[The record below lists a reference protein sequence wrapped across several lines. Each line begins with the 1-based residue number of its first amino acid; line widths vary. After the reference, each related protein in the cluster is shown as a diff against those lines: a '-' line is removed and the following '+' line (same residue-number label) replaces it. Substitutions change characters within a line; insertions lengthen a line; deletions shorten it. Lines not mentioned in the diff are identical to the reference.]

1 VELRRQGYAT
11 GTHVPNR
18 YSRGVTAAEIDQR
31 VDAPADTAE
40 SAPDRPWRR
49 AFRAAGVLW
58 VISHVGYAVLFSV
71 AFWRNGRAPG
81 LRNLLAP
88 WNQWDSTWFVRIA
101 SEGYTDQHCDA
112 AGCKA
117 AFFPVYPMLVHGADF
132 VLPGGALPAALAVSS
147 VTMLAAL
154 AVLYRLLDSEF
165 GGTIADRA
173 VWYMIAF
180 PTAFFLAIGY
190 NESLFLLLAVASIYR
205 MRRGDWLFAGL
216 LAGLAAATRSVGL
229 LLLAPFIFEYIR
241 QHGRRVR
248 PSALAVLLIPAGLG
262 AFMLYTWVTMH
273 DAFAFSHAQKQWGR
287 KIDWPWIS
295 FVQTARNLHHTRP
308 VLGPNGAHLILELW
322 VALAM
327 IALVVLAFVGPW
339 RMRRDQWA
347 LPVFAAALIL
357 AMISVPSF
365 RPDTPFPL
373 MSSPRL
379 AIEVFPAFV
388 VLARIGANR
397 TADRL
402 YLVVALALQGAAV
415 VQFLNGGW
423 VA

>member
-1 VELRRQGYAT
+1 
-11 GTHVPNR
+11 
-18 YSRGVTAAEIDQR
+18 VTAADVEPR
-31 VDAPADTAE
+31 TDAA
-40 SAPDRPWRR
+40 APTPDPPDADRPWRR

-58 VISHVGYAVLFSV
+58 MISHIGYGVLFTV
-71 AFWRNGRAPG
+71 AFWSSGRAPG
-81 LRNLLAP
+81 LRNALNP

-101 SEGYTDQHCDA
+101 TEGYSDQHCDT

-117 AFFPVYPMLVHGADF
+117 AFFPLYPMLVRGVDV

-154 AVLYRLLDSEF
+154 AFLYRLLDSEF
-165 GGTIADRA
+165 GGVVADRA
-173 VWYMIAF
+173 LWYMIAF

-190 NESLFLLLAVASIYR
+190 NESLFLLLAVASIYL
-205 MRRGDWLFAGL
+205 MRRGDWLLAGA

-229 LLLAPFIFEYIR
+229 LLLVPFIFEYVR
-241 QHGRRVR
+241 QHGRRIRLFRSVVRRPEVAAPGGLR

-262 AFMLYTWVTMH
+262 AFMLYTWATMH
-273 DAFAFSHAQKQWGR
+273 DAFAFSHAQRQWGR
-287 KIDWPWIS
+287 KIDWPWVS
-295 FVQTARNLHHTRP
+295 FAQTFRNLRHTHP
-308 VLGPNGAHLILELW
+308 LLSPNGAHLILELW
-322 VALAM
+322 VAVAVIVL
-327 IALVVLAFVGPW
+327 LVLAFVGPW
-339 RMRRDQWA
+339 RLRRDQWA
-347 LPVFAAALIL
+347 LPAFGAALAL

-379 AIEVFPAFV
+379 ALEVFPAFV

-402 YLVVALALQGAAV
+402 YLFIALALQGAAI